1 MNYRVKNIG
10 IAVALAALAAIL
22 TSVYV
27 VNYKRHVQHGEG
39 KVTVLVAA
47 RDIPA
52 GTSGADIIDQ
62 HMLKQQTVP
71 RKAVVAGAIS
81 SPDQLSQY
89 IATEDVFQG
98 EQVTTRR
105 FAPPKEQGIRA
116 QIKGTQRA
124 YQLEGDPH
132 QLLAGTLKAGDHVDI
147 VATWG
152 IKIPSTNGSNSSS
165 SDDAVVSRVVLRDL
179 LVLTPPAA
187 TASTAAVTATQQS
200 AFVQLRM
207 TDAQTEKMIWVQKNS
222 EDGGNGWH
230 LTLRAPS
237 GSLDSP
243 NTYEDSALM
252 LFDGPGKRP
261 PSWAFNFGRPH

>member
-1 MNYRVKNIG
+1 MNYRAKNIG

-52 GTSGADIIDQ
+52 GTSGADVIDQ
-62 HMLKQQTVP
+62 HMLKKETVP

-89 IATEDVFQG
+89 IATADVFQG

-105 FAPPKEQGIRA
+105 FSPPQEQGIRA

-124 YQLEGDPH
+124 YELEGSSH
-132 QLLAGTLKAGDHVDI
+132 QLLAGTLKAGDHVDVI
-147 VATWG
+147 
-152 IKIPSTNGSNSSS
+152 GSWCGSGSGGAAGS
-165 SDDAVVSRVVLRDL
+165 ASDCNAVSRDVVQNL

-187 TASTAAVTATQQS
+187 PASGGGAALAASQDTAY
-200 AFVQLRM
+200 VQLRA
-207 TDAQTEKMIWVQKNS
+207 TDFQTTKILWLQKNS
-222 EDGGNGWH
+222 VDQGDGWH
-230 LTLRAPS
+230 LALRPPS

-243 NTYEDSALM
+243 NLVNDAHTL
-252 LFDGPGKRP
+252 LFPGPGR
-261 PSWAFNFGRPH
+261 RPH

>member
-52 GTSGADIIDQ
+52 GTSGADIVDQ
-62 HMLKQQTVP
+62 HMLQKETVP
-71 RKAVVAGAIS
+71 RKAVVAGSIS

-89 IATEDVFQG
+89 IATADVFQG

-105 FAPPKEQGIRA
+105 FSPPREQGIRA

-124 YQLEGDPH
+124 YQLEGNQH
-132 QLLAGTLKAGDHVDI
+132 QLLAGTLKAGDHVDVI
-147 VATWG
+147 GSWCASSNGGSAGTGGDCGPVAR
-152 IKIPSTNGSNSSS
+152 
-165 SDDAVVSRVVLRDL
+165 DVVRNL
-179 LVLTPPAA
+179 LVLTPPAPP
-187 TASTAAVTATQQS
+187 ASGGSAALAASQDS
-200 AFVQLRM
+200 AFVQLRA
-207 TDAQTEKMIWVQKNS
+207 TDFQTSKILWLQKNS
-222 EDGGNGWH
+222 VDQGNGWH
-230 LTLRAPS
+230 LALRPPT

-243 NTYEDSALM
+243 NVVNDSHTL
-252 LFDGPGKRP
+252 LFDGPGR
-261 PSWAFNFGRPH
+261 RPH

>member
-1 MNYRVKNIG
+1 MNYRAKNIG

-27 VNYKRHVQHGEG
+27 VNYKRQVQHGEG

-47 RDIPA
+47 KDIPA

-62 HMLKQQTVP
+62 KMLKQETVP

-81 SPDQLSQY
+81 NPDQLSQY

-124 YQLEGDPH
+124 YQLEGNPH
-132 QLLAGTLKAGDHVDI
+132 QLLAGTLKQGDYVDV
-147 VATWG
+147 VASWQ
-152 IKIPSTNGSNSSS
+152 IKNPGSSGSNSE
-165 SDDAVVSRVVLRDL
+165 DATVSRVVLRNL
-179 LVLTPPAA
+179 LILTPPAA
-187 TASTAAVTATQQS
+187 TAATAAVTASQQS

-207 TDAQTEKMIWVQKNS
+207 TDNQTQKMIWVQKNS
-222 EDGGNGWH
+222 VDNGQGWH
-230 LTLRAPS
+230 LTLRPPN

-243 NTYEDSALM
+243 NTYMDSALL
-252 LFDGPGKRP
+252 LFDGPGKTP
-261 PSWAFNFGRPH
+261 PSWALNFGRPH